1 MSHPAGP
8 TAAIPPPVPRRPSR
22 LFAARAARPVP
33 ERTDRLRPHSG
44 TPGPEEW
51 HNHPL
56 GRLLNVALA
65 QQKTLGIA
73 TTALTV
79 LLIAGL
85 TLTPGA
91 GGPADHFDL
100 CITCG
105 THWAADFGLNILL
118 FIPLGFGLRLAGVR
132 RRTAWLLVAATT
144 VTIELLQYSIITG
157 RDSDLSDILSNTLGG
172 SLGILAADVR
182 RRLLTPSTAAA
193 LRLSVAS
200 ALVWCASTA
209 CIQWA
214 LSISLPHSIYYE
226 QVAPQLGQFST
237 FSGRVLTA
245 AFNGAPFPGG
255 RLSDEA
261 SATMRDDLVAGNAR
275 LSAVMT
281 TGSPPRRL
289 APVISVFDDHRR
301 EIFVL
306 GQRHR
311 DLIFQMRRHTDD
323 WGFRSP
329 SLALPGALPP
339 RPRSDDTV
347 RISASVDADA
357 PRIAVESSAGHAER
371 RIGTGVW
378 QAWSLLL
385 PDEGRYGRFATPVT
399 LLVVAAMFAPL
410 GYWGGRVSLH
420 ASTVRAAGPAI
431 LTLFAT
437 LAIIPWIARS
447 LAAPSPVWA
456 AGAVAI
462 AFGWMAA
469 RRMSPFL
476 DEGL

>member
-1 MSHPAGP
+1 
-8 TAAIPPPVPRRPSR
+8 
-22 LFAARAARPVP
+22 
-33 ERTDRLRPHSG
+33 
-44 TPGPEEW
+44 
-51 HNHPL
+51 
-56 GRLLNVALA
+56 LNVALA
-65 QQKTLGIA
+65 QQKALGLA
-73 TTALTV
+73 TTILSV
-79 LLIAGL
+79 LVIAGV

-100 CITCG
+100 CVTCG

-132 RRTAWLLVAATT
+132 RGTAWLLVAAGT
-144 VTIELLQYSIITG
+144 VTIELLQYSIVTG
-157 RDSDLSDILSNTLGG
+157 RDSDLSDILSNALGG
-172 SLGILAADVR
+172 SLGIMAADVR
-182 RRLLTPSTAAA
+182 RWLLTPSAAA
-193 LRLSVAS
+193 AIRLSVAS
-200 ALVWCASTA
+200 VFVWCGAAA

-214 LSISLPHSIYYE
+214 LSVSLPHSIYYE

-237 FSGRVLTA
+237 FSGQVVTA

-255 RLSDEA
+255 RLPAEA
-261 SATMRDDLVAGNAR
+261 SAAMRDDLVAGNAR

-311 DLIFQMRRHTDD
+311 DLIFQIRRRTDD

-329 SLALPGALPP
+329 SLALAGVLPP
-339 RPRSDDTV
+339 QPRTGDTV
-347 RISASVDADA
+347 RISATVDADADADA
-357 PRIAVESSAGHAER
+357 PRIAIESSAGRAER
-371 RIGTGVW
+371 RIGIGIW

-399 LLVVAAMFAPL
+399 VLVIAVMFAPL

-420 ASTVRAAGPAI
+420 ASTARAAGPAI
-431 LTLFAT
+431 LTLLAT

-447 LAAPSPVWA
+447 RAAPWPVWA
-456 AGAVAI
+456 AGGAAI
-462 AFGWMAA
+462 VFAWVAA
-469 RRMSPFL
+469 RRMSPFM
-476 DEGL
+476 DDGL

>member
-1 MSHPAGP
+1 
-8 TAAIPPPVPRRPSR
+8 
-22 LFAARAARPVP
+22 
-33 ERTDRLRPHSG
+33 
-44 TPGPEEW
+44 
-51 HNHPL
+51 
-56 GRLLNVALA
+56 LNVALA
-65 QQKTLGIA
+65 QQKALGIA
-73 TTALTV
+73 ATILSVAV
-79 LLIAGL
+79 IAVL
-85 TLTPGA
+85 TLTSQA

-105 THWAADFGLNILL
+105 TYWASDFGLNILL

-132 RRTAWLLVAATT
+132 RRTAWLLVAGAT
-144 VTIELLQYSIITG
+144 VTIEALQYSVIAG

-172 SLGILAADVR
+172 SLGILAADAR
-182 RRLLTPSTAAA
+182 RRLIMPSLAAA
-193 LRLSVAS
+193 IRLSVGG
-200 ALVWCASTA
+200 ALVWCAATA

-237 FSGRVLTA
+237 FSGKVITA

-255 RLSDEA
+255 RLSAQA
-261 SATMRDDLVAGNAR
+261 SAAMRDDLVAGNTH

-289 APVISVFDDHRR
+289 APVLSVFDDQHR

-323 WGFRSP
+323 WGLRSP
-329 SLALPGALPP
+329 SMVLAGALPSQP
-339 RPRSDDTV
+339 RTSDTL
-347 RISASVDADA
+347 RISATVDADADADA
-357 PRIAVESSAGHAER
+357 PRIAVESSAGRAER
-371 RIGTGVW
+371 RIGTGIW

-399 LLVVAAMFAPL
+399 LLVVAVMFAPL

-420 ASTVRAAGPAI
+420 ASTGRAAGPAI
-431 LTLFAT
+431 LTWLAT

-447 LAAPSPVWA
+447 LAAPWPVWA
-456 AGAVAI
+456 AGAAAI
-462 AFGWMAA
+462 AFAWIAA
-469 RRMSPFL
+469 RWMSPFL
-476 DEGL
+476 DDGL